1 MDIFNN
7 LGQNLV
13 NFYHSAFFV
22 VIKFIMG
29 IYAIV
34 LILDLAM
41 VVILRGFGRDFRVT
55 MAGINIPSQKVTAR
69 RWQKIKKRLESGN
82 TDQCKA
88 AILEADK
95 MIDELLDI
103 IEHKGENIPDK
114 LSQLKPG
121 QIEDAEDLIKAHEIR
136 NNIIHDKEF
145 AVSREKTEEVLGIY
159 EKFLEHFGFI

>member
-1 MDIFNN
+1 MDTGSIAEAFIS
-7 LGQNLV
+7 
-13 NFYHSAFFV
+13 FYHSAFFAV
-22 VIKFIMG
+22 VKFILD

-41 VVILRGFGRDFRVT
+41 IVILRGFGRDFRVT
-55 MAGINIPSQKVTAR
+55 MGGIDIPSRKATGK

-82 TDQCKA
+82 SDQYKA

-95 MIDELLDI
+95 MIDELLDR

-121 QIEDAEDLIKAHEIR
+121 QIENAEDLIKAHEVR
-136 NNIIHDKEF
+136 NNIIHDREF
-145 AVSREKTEEVLGIY
+145 AVNRKKTEEVLGIY